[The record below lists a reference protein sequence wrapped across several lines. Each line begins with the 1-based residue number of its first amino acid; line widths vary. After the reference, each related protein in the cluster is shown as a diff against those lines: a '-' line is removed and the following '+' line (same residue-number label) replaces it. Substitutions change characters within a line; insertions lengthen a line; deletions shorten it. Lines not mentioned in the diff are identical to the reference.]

1 MKARASIIYY
11 SLSGLV
17 IAGATLLVCASASAQ
32 NLFVGC
38 YGTQTITEIP
48 ASGANVVIAG
58 GLNYPTGLAF
68 DKKGNLFESDQFSG
82 NIYEFAAGTWAQT
95 TFQSSLN
102 QPSNLVFDPAGNLLV
117 NVVGDQILKFTPDGR
132 ESVFAS
138 GPNFSGTIGMAIDKD
153 GGVFVGNING
163 GAADASYVIQIT
175 PGGKQSVYASGIS
188 YPSGMAVDSDGNLF
202 VASGNGFGTITKV
215 TPDGQQTIFASNL
228 NQPAP
233 LAFDQNGDLV
243 VGDEG
248 ANQEPGD
255 ITVFAPNGT
264 VLTVNTSVSKPT
276 SLAFQGMRLPPH
288 KTPTR

>member
-1 MKARASIIYY
+1 MKTRASTIYH
-11 SLSGLV
+11 SIAGLV
-17 IAGATLLVCASASAQ
+17 IAGTTLLVCASASAQ

-38 YGTQTITEIP
+38 YGSQTITEIP
-48 ASGANVVIAG
+48 TFGPNVVIAG

-68 DKKGNLFESDQFSG
+68 DKRGNLFESDQFSG

-95 TFQSSLN
+95 TFQSGLN

-117 NVVGDQILKFTPDGR
+117 NVAGDQILKFTPDGR

-153 GGVFVGNING
+153 GDVFVGNING
-163 GAADASYVIQIT
+163 GGADAGYVIRIT

-202 VASGNGFGTITKV
+202 VASGDGFNTITKV
-215 TPDGQQTIFASNL
+215 TPDGTQSIFASGL
-228 NQPAP
+228 NYPAP
-233 LAFDQNGDLV
+233 IAFDQNGDLL

-255 ITVFAPNGT
+255 ITIFAANGT
-264 VLTVNTSVSKPT
+264 VLAVNTSVSKPT
-276 SLAFQGMRLPPH
+276 SLAFPGMRLPPR
-288 KTPTR
+288 KPR